1 MEHNENDTP
10 TRDYQQRHRDHSK
23 ESTGSPG
30 VEKPSNQ
37 VRDPLSRV
45 FRLPRHR
52 LSKPPKRAKENPQ
65 CEEQKRRK
73 MRRNGLWDCA
83 VWSDQHRLK
92 GALRRSGKWQESTW
106 RKSSENSPNLMK
118 NQCSLFYPRLESKTN
133 TKRWTLRWTQHGKI
147 VGNQKQRQ
155 VLKELR
161 GDSSPHPRTL

>member
-73 MRRNGLWDCA
+73 MRKKRP
-83 VWSDQHRLK
+83 VRLCSVV
-92 GALRRSGKWQESTW
+92 RSTQAEGGSQEEREVAGKY
-106 RKSSENSPNLMK
+106 MK
-118 NQCSLFYPRLESKTN
+118 
-133 TKRWTLRWTQHGKI
+133 
-147 VGNQKQRQ
+147 
-155 VLKELR
+155 KE
-161 GDSSPHPRTL
+161 